1 MVNYPPTHCPYCG
14 AGLTAVDS
22 PTVQRCAACDDYVF
36 HNPTPGGSVA
46 VVDDDALLLV
56 EDFRYDRKWK
66 VPSGRFEVGES
77 PREGA
82 IRELAEETGLSVDPA
97 DLTYF
102 HDAAVEPEEDMHLT
116 TVSFAAERAET
127 TGSLRAGDDATDARF
142 WTPGEFAD
150 SDHAFT
156 DVHVDRW
163 GSDSLEWLLGE
174 VRRALDGRN

>member
-1 MVNYPPTHCPYCG
+1 MVNYPPSHCPYCG
-14 AGLTAVDS
+14 AELVAVDE
-22 PTVQRCAACDDYVF
+22 PTVYRCGSCDDYVF

-66 VPSGRFEVGES
+66 LPSGRFELGES

-82 IRELAEETGLSVDPA
+82 LRELEEETGLSVDPA
-97 DLTYF
+97 ALRYF
-102 HDAAVEPEEDMHLT
+102 HDAAVEPEEGMHLT
-116 TVSFAAERAET
+116 TISFAVARADT
-127 TGSLRAGDDATDARF
+127 TGTLRAGDDATDARF
-142 WTPGEFAD
+142 WTPAEFED

-163 GSDSLEWLLGE
+163 GSDGLAWLLDE
-174 VRRALDGRN
+174 ARRAVER